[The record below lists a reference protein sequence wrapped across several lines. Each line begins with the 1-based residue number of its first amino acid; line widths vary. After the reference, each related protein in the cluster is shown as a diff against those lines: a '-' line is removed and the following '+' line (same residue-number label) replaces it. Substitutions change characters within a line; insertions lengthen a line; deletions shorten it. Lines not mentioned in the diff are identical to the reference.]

1 MFLPTIPAPLSL
13 AVHFHF
19 PKVNHYKTKKINVI
33 EGVTG
38 GGILRVLLPHT
49 VTKNNYLARSDIYSS
64 FHLMKLL
71 L

>member
-49 VTKNNYLARSDIYSS
+49 VTKTIILLEVIYSL
-64 FHLMKLL
+64 HLMKLL